1 MNQNQKPGR
10 LKGAICAI
18 AALFFGVLPASA
30 IVAYL
35 PIVGPPPLRFEL
47 FTTNIF
53 NYSQFKLDS
62 ANRSSTKP
70 PPQTSTN
77 SQPAVS
83 QAMTS
88 PPSPVAGTPTA
99 ASAAAPS
106 NNSEEIVAGAQN
118 PPSARENFNFPP
130 STASDL
136 LTVTPQMIAQ
146 YLTPDRTGTN
156 ALDRP
161 GAVVFVPADLPF
173 TPPTPKGS
181 SESQANYHSP

>member
-1 MNQNQKPGR
+1 MNQNQKAGR
-10 LKGAICAI
+10 LRGAICAI
-18 AALFFGVLPASA
+18 AALLFGTLPAPA

-47 FTTNIF
+47 VTTNIF
-53 NYSQFKLDS
+53 NYSLFKLDL
-62 ANRSSTKP
+62 ANRSLIKP
-70 PPQTSTN
+70 APQASTN
-77 SQPAVS
+77 NPSTVS
-83 QAMTS
+83 HAMTS
-88 PPSPVAGTPTA
+88 PPPPATSVASTTG
-99 ASAAAPS
+99 PS
-106 NNSEEIVAGAQN
+106 GNSEENIAGGEN
-118 PPSARENFNFPP
+118 RSTPRENFNFPP

-146 YLTPDRTGTN
+146 YLKPDPTATN

-173 TPPTPKGS
+173 TPPTPKGN